1 MKPSSQLLTLGLAA
15 LIVAACSDMA
25 SFDPQLEPGG
35 TERSGGGTKPSSTG
49 SGGKKGSSGGGTSG
63 GAAPQPPTTG
73 GRTSSNT
80 TGGRTN
86 GAGASSGAGGA
97 APSHGGT
104 NSSAGSAGASPANAG
119 AATRGGEENAVGG
132 GAGGASSEPLRKGP
146 PFFSEYVEGTG
157 SNKALELAIAEA
169 GRLDGCVIRV
179 YANGALSASRSIAL
193 TGLLT
198 PETPLVL
205 CSPQL
210 AATTGVVCD
219 YSESLPF
226 NGNDAVL
233 LWCDAEVV
241 DSIGQLG
248 ADPGDAG
255 WGSGSLKTQ
264 DRTLRRAC
272 TVTTG
277 DRDPSDPFDL
287 AADGWLA
294 AAADAFEGLGTRCER
309 IEDDGAGGAGGSD
322 GAGGSAD
329 AAVAG
334 AASEA
339 GAQG

>member
-1 MKPSSQLLTLGLAA
+1 
-15 LIVAACSDMA
+15 
-25 SFDPQLEPGG
+25 
-35 TERSGGGTKPSSTG
+35 
-49 SGGKKGSSGGGTSG
+49 
-63 GAAPQPPTTG
+63 
-73 GRTSSNT
+73 
-80 TGGRTN
+80 
-86 GAGASSGAGGA
+86 
-97 APSHGGT
+97 
-104 NSSAGSAGASPANAG
+104 
-119 AATRGGEENAVGG
+119 
-132 GAGGASSEPLRKGP
+132 
-146 PFFSEYVEGTG
+146 VEGTG
-157 SNKALELAIAEA
+157 SNKALELAIADA

-210 AATTGVVCD
+210 AATTGVICD

-248 ADPGDAG
+248 ADPGEAG

-287 AADGWLA
+287 AADGWLT
-294 AAADAFEGLGTRCER
+294 AAADAFEGLGTRCEPTV
-309 IEDDGAGGAGGSD
+309 DAGAGGAGGG
-322 GAGGSAD
+322 GAGGSAG
-329 AAVAG
+329 AG
-334 AASEA
+334 AAGAA

>member
-15 LIVAACSDMA
+15 LIVAACSDMT
-25 SFDPQLEPGG
+25 SFEPQLEPGG
-35 TERSGGGTKPSSTG
+35 TERSGGGTKPG
-49 SGGKKGSSGGGTSG
+49 SAGAGGKKSSSGGGGTSG
-63 GAAPQPPTTG
+63 GGARSPMTTG
-73 GRTSSNT
+73 GRPTSNT
-80 TGGRTN
+80 TGGGSN
-86 GAGASSGAGGA
+86 GVGASSGAGGA
-97 APSHGGT
+97 GATSGGT

-119 AATRGGEENAVGG
+119 AAARAGEENATGG
-132 GAGGASSEPLRKGP
+132 GAGGASSEPLRKSP

-157 SNKALELAIAEA
+157 SNKALELAIADA

-210 AATTGVVCD
+210 AATTGVICD

-248 ADPGDAG
+248 ADPGEAG

-287 AADGWLA
+287 AADGWLT
-294 AAADAFEGLGTRCER
+294 AAADAFEGLGTRCEPTV
-309 IEDDGAGGAGGSD
+309 DAGAGGAGGG
-322 GAGGSAD
+322 GAGGSAG
-329 AAVAG
+329 AG
-334 AASEA
+334 AAGAA